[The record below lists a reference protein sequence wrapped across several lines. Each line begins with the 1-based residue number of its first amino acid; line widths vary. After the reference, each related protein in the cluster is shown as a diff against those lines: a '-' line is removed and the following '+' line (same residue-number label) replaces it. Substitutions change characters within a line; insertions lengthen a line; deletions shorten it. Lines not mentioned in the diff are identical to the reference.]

1 MRDEE
6 TERDGSFADLGLRE
20 PLLRVISDVGYETPT
35 PIQAQTIPALLA
47 GRDVI
52 GQAQTGV
59 VHSM

>member
-6 TERDGSFADLGLRE
+6 TERDSSFADVGLSA

-47 GRDVI
+47 GRKVF
-52 GQAQTGV
+52 Q
-59 VHSM
+59 SC